1 MKQLERKQGSA
12 PSLAA
17 GITPARL
24 AELKAIRQ
32 AQRAVNQ
39 RVEELKMKL
48 FRMTE
53 QHMDQAVNL
62 IRRWMG
68 ESKK

>member
-1 MKQLERKQGSA
+1 MKQLEHKNTVALGA
-12 PSLAA
+12 GKAA
-17 GITPARL
+17 ASL
-24 AELKAIRQ
+24 AELKTIRL

>member
-1 MKQLERKQGSA
+1 MKQLEPNKQMGIGLGNKSA
-12 PSLAA
+12 LSL
-17 GITPARL
+17 T
-24 AELKAIRQ
+24 ELKTLRK
-32 AQRAVNQ
+32 AQRETHQ

-68 ESKK
+68 EK

>member
-1 MKQLERKQGSA
+1 MKQQERNKA
-12 PSLAA
+12 
-17 GITPARL
+17 ITVSKGGNAQSL
-24 AELKAIRQ
+24 AELRAIRQ
-32 AQRAVNQ
+32 SRRATSQ

-48 FRMTE
+48 FRLTE

-68 ESKK
+68 ENK